1 MSTGAHFGN
10 QPPSA
15 RPAAGDAGA
24 KYLSG
29 LLDAPVDEEGARRVS
44 EGGQQLKALAQG
56 GGFAI
61 SESAYQR
68 LLAACD
74 AFEQGYADQLTKV
87 DVLAKQ
93 ALMGGS
99 NYAGQVA
106 AFNVTV
112 AAADH
117 QSLIPNLEL
126 MADGIKQAR
135 EALEIA
141 RKNYHATEDAHG
153 EALNAI
159 HRTGS

>member
-1 MSTGAHFGN
+1 MSTGAHFGS
-10 QPPSA
+10 QPPS
-15 RPAAGDAGA
+15 PPPTAGDAGA
-24 KYLSG
+24 NYLSG
-29 LLDAPVDEEGARRVS
+29 LLDAPVDDAGANRIN

-61 SESAYQR
+61 SEAAYQR
-68 LLAACD
+68 LLAVCN
-74 AFEQGYADQLTKV
+74 AFEQSYQDQLRKV
-87 DVLAKQ
+87 YTLATP